1 MAGVAGIIR
10 FDGSPVLPEEIEGM
24 TSSMRHRGPDGIGY
38 WRDSYGAL
46 GHCQLFTTSESKFE
60 TQPLANDTGD
70 LVLVWDGRLDN
81 WHELRQYL
89 LSLGVMLRDRS
100 DAELVLRAYELWGE
114 ACVAHFDGDFAFA
127 IMARNERKVFLA
139 RDRVGNKPLYYFRAN
154 HVFVFASEVRAILG
168 LPWIERRPNLGMVAE
183 YLAQEW
189 MSRDETFWANIFR
202 LVPAHAITVS
212 PSKFSISCYWSPDL
226 DAPLRYAREEEYVEH
241 YRSLFTDIVRRMSRS
256 HAPLACEVS
265 GGLDSSAIFGVLA
278 DLQRRGDCLAPGL
291 RAYTL
296 NFEGQGDAD
305 EVAYARSVCALHGE
319 PLREVP
325 PTSPPLDWYQARA
338 AATGEFPGYPNGIM
352 SVGIRQE
359 ARAEGCRA
367 LLVGVGGDEWLDDE
381 PTYYAQAL
389 AERRYQEFFRYFF
402 DDVSERGLAAA
413 AWLVLRHNIVPTL
426 PEPLK
431 RVLRAIAI
439 RAGVERRD
447 LAAWLLPEMLALL
460 RRRREG
466 HRQTWEQ
473 LRPRKIWQRNQVSYL
488 IGAYGDHARSMEERV
503 ASELGVEL
511 RRPFWSSRLVQFS
524 LSTPVHMRC
533 RGAVHKFTHR
543 QAMKGLLPGAILRRH
558 DKADFGCT
566 FLHYEATA
574 LVNALRR
581 RQDGGARSAE
591 WVGALGLKTEAD
603 RFRAVEDQGLAVWAL
618 WTLFGTDAVV
628 PV

>member
-60 TQPLANDTGD
+60 TQPLANDTGE

-189 MSRDETFWANIFR
+189 MSRDETFWANILR

-212 PSKFSISCYWSPDL
+212 PLKFSISCYWSPDL
-226 DAPLRYAREEEYVEH
+226 DAPLRYARKEEYVEH

-296 NFEGQGDAD
+296 NFEGQRDAD
-305 EVAYARSVCALHGE
+305 EVAYARSVCAIHG
-319 PLREVP
+319 
-325 PTSPPLDWYQARA
+325 
-338 AATGEFPGYPNGIM
+338 
-352 SVGIRQE
+352 
-359 ARAEGCRA
+359 
-367 LLVGVGGDEWLDDE
+367 
-381 PTYYAQAL
+381 
-389 AERRYQEFFRYFF
+389 
-402 DDVSERGLAAA
+402 
-413 AWLVLRHNIVPTL
+413 
-426 PEPLK
+426 
-431 RVLRAIAI
+431 
-439 RAGVERRD
+439 
-447 LAAWLLPEMLALL
+447 
-460 RRRREG
+460 
-466 HRQTWEQ
+466 
-473 LRPRKIWQRNQVSYL
+473 
-488 IGAYGDHARSMEERV
+488 
-503 ASELGVEL
+503 
-511 RRPFWSSRLVQFS
+511 
-524 LSTPVHMRC
+524 
-533 RGAVHKFTHR
+533 
-543 QAMKGLLPGAILRRH
+543 
-558 DKADFGCT
+558 
-566 FLHYEATA
+566 
-574 LVNALRR
+574 
-581 RQDGGARSAE
+581 
-591 WVGALGLKTEAD
+591 
-603 RFRAVEDQGLAVWAL
+603 
-618 WTLFGTDAVV
+618 
-628 PV
+628 